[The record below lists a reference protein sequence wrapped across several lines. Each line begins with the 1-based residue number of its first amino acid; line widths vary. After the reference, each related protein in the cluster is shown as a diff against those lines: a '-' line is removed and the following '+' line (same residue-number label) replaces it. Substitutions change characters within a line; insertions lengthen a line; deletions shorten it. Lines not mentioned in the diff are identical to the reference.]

1 MSPQGDD
8 RPPKR
13 PEGSKGSGKPEE
25 PQKPGASGGS
35 GKPEKGKKPEY
46 NVYGR
51 SGRGGQKRPAPQRKK
66 PPDKGEKPPY
76 NVYRSRPSLRDR
88 FGKPSLESIRRES
101 GGGSGGIRGFFGR
114 LTGGKRPW
122 LRWILI
128 FAVGWLLLSF
138 ITFAISAQIQKG
150 KLPQSAKDALLRA
163 ARRCWLAKTSSSSAG
178 TAGGKTQ
185 HNANGAEGEGP
196 PRADTIMVLHASL
209 TSFRKLSIPRDS
221 YAAIPNCG
229 EQKINASLAC
239 NTRSTNGNPA
249 ETIKTV
255 EDFLG
260 IDINHII
267 IVDFDG
273 FADFINTLGGV
284 TISDGGNP
292 QHEVRVGWGDVDGGK
307 KQGGVSLKLP
317 PGDVTLQ
324 GDKALAYARIRH
336 NNCDPSERDCYRAA
350 RQQAVLNGI
359 KDRLTSITRFP
370 YNFIKGPWMGWNAPR
385 AFISDM
391 GGFTLPQ
398 VAISAILGGSGDTNV
413 LGGSGTTSDASP
425 GPGGKPG
432 LPRQRLPGRGQEAHR
447 RRPAARPR
455 LHSVLLVRTG
465 TGGRLVGAARVRLL
479 GAGVRGA
486 RSCSTMRSR
495 RPSTRTPCSWSCSP
509 SSRSRI
515 P

>member
-13 PEGSKGSGKPEE
+13 PKGSGGGGKPDE
-25 PQKPGASGGS
+25 PKKPGASGAK

-46 NVYGR
+46 TVYGSGGRGGRGGR
-51 SGRGGQKRPAPQRKK
+51 SGQKRAASQQKK
-66 PPDKGEKPPY
+66 PAGKSGSGGRGEKPPY
-76 NVYRSRPSLRDR
+76 TVYRARPSLRDR
-88 FGKPSLESIRRES
+88 LRKPNLESIRRES
-101 GGGSGGIRGFFGR
+101 GGGGGIRGFFGR

-150 KLPQSAKDALLRA
+150 KLPQSAKDALKGGPAVLA
-163 ARRCWLAKTSSSSAG
+163 GQNILILGGDRR
-178 TAGGKTQ
+178 GKTQ
-185 HNANGAEGEGP
+185 HNASGSEGQGP

-229 EQKINASLAC
+229 SQKINASLAC
-239 NTRSTNGNPA
+239 NTRSPNGNPA

-255 EDFLG
+255 ENFLG

-273 FADFINTLGGV
+273 FASFINTLGGV
-284 TISDGGNP
+284 TIHVPGNP
-292 QHEVRVGWGDVDGGK
+292 NRSGAVVCGDVDGGK

-317 PGDVTLQ
+317 PGDITLQ

-336 NNCDPSERDCYRAA
+336 NNCNPSEDDRDRAA
-350 RQQAVLNGI
+350 RQQAVLNAI
-359 KDRLTSITRFP
+359 KGRLTSITRFP
-370 YNFIKGPWMGWNAPR
+370 YNFLKGPWIGWNAPR

-398 VAISAILGGSGDTNV
+398 VAIAAILGGNGDTNV
-413 LGGSGTTSDASP
+413 LGSDKAGVGV
-425 GPGGKPG
+425 GPGGSLEIPQG
-432 LPRQRLPGRGQEAHR
+432 ACDEAVKKLLGGDPP
-447 RRPAARPR
+447 RRPA
-455 LHSVLLVRTG
+455 
-465 TGGRLVGAARVRLL
+465 
-479 GAGVRGA
+479 
-486 RSCSTMRSR
+486 
-495 RPSTRTPCSWSCSP
+495 CSP
-509 SSRSRI
+509 
-515 P
+515 

>member
-13 PEGSKGSGKPEE
+13 PKGSEGGGKPKE
-25 PQKPGASGGS
+25 PKKPGASGAG

-46 NVYGR
+46 TVYGR
-51 SGRGGQKRPAPQRKK
+51 GGRGGQKKKSAPPRKK
-66 PPDKGEKPPY
+66 PGAKGEKPPY
-76 NVYRSRPSLRDR
+76 TVYRSRPSLRDR
-88 FGKPSLESIRRES
+88 LGKPSLQSIRRDS
-101 GGGSGGIRGFFGR
+101 GGGGGIRGFFGR

-150 KLPQSAKDALLRA
+150 KLPDSAKDALEGGPAVLA
-163 ARRCWLAKTSSSSAG
+163 GQNILILGGDRR
-178 TAGGKTQ
+178 GKTQ
-185 HNANGAEGEGP
+185 RNASGSEGQGP

-229 EQKINASLAC
+229 TQKINASLAC
-239 NTRSTNGNPA
+239 NTRSPNGNPG
-249 ETIKTV
+249 ETIRTV

-284 TISDGGNP
+284 TIQVPGNP
-292 QHEVRVGWGDVDGGK
+292 NKEGAVVCGDVDGGK

-317 PGDVTLQ
+317 AGDITLQ

-336 NNCDPSERDCYRAA
+336 NSCDLSEDDRDRAA

-359 KDRLTSITRFP
+359 KDRLTSVTRFP
-370 YNFIKGPWMGWNAPR
+370 YNFLKGPWIGWNAPK

-398 VAISAILGGSGDTNV
+398 VAIAAILGGSGETNV
-413 LGGSGTTSDASP
+413 LGGSGGRSEAGP
-425 GPGGKPG
+425 GPAGSLVYPDSVCE
-432 LPRQRLPGRGQEAHR
+432 EA
-447 RRPAARPR
+447 
-455 LHSVLLVRTG
+455 VKK
-465 TGGRLVGAARVRLL
+465 LVGGDPPHDPA
-479 GAGVRGA
+479 
-486 RSCSTMRSR
+486 
-495 RPSTRTPCSWSCSP
+495 CSP
-509 SSRSRI
+509 AF
-515 P
+515 

>member
-13 PEGSKGSGKPEE
+13 PKGSKGGGKPDE
-25 PQKPGASGGS
+25 PKKPGASGAE

-46 NVYGR
+46 TVYG
-51 SGRGGQKRPAPQRKK
+51 SGGRGARGGQKRSAPQRKK
-66 PPDKGEKPPY
+66 PAEDKGGTGGKPPY
-76 NVYRSRPSLRDR
+76 TVYRSRPSLRDR
-88 FGKPSLESIRRES
+88 LRKPSMESIRRES
-101 GGGSGGIRGFFGR
+101 GGGGGIRGFFGR

-150 KLPQSAKDALLRA
+150 KLPQSAKDALKGGPAVLA
-163 ARRCWLAKTSSSSAG
+163 GQNILILGGDRR
-178 TAGGKTQ
+178 GKTQ
-185 HNANGAEGEGP
+185 HNANGSEGQGP

-229 EQKINASLAC
+229 SQKINASLAC
-239 NTRSTNGNPA
+239 NTQSPNGNPA

-255 EDFLG
+255 ENFLG
-260 IDINHII
+260 IDINHIV

-273 FADFINTLGGV
+273 FASFINTLGGV
-284 TISDGGNP
+284 TINVPDTNGKKDGP
-292 QHEVRVGWGDVDGGK
+292 VVCGDVDGGK

-317 PGDVTLQ
+317 PGEITLQ

-336 NNCDPSERDCYRAA
+336 NNCNPAEDDRDRAA
-350 RQQAVLNGI
+350 RQQEVLTGI

-370 YNFIKGPWMGWNAPR
+370 YNFIKGPWIGWNAPK
-385 AFISDM
+385 AFVSDM

-398 VAISAILGGSGDTNV
+398 VAIAAILGGNGATNV
-413 LGGSGTTSDASP
+413 LGGSGAKSEAQT
-425 GPGGKPG
+425 GPGGSLAYPDSVCLDAVKQLIGGDP
-432 LPRQRLPGRGQEAHR
+432 PHH
-447 RRPAARPR
+447 PA
-455 LHSVLLVRTG
+455 
-465 TGGRLVGAARVRLL
+465 
-479 GAGVRGA
+479 
-486 RSCSTMRSR
+486 C
-495 RPSTRTPCSWSCSP
+495 TPP
-509 SSRSRI
+509 F
-515 P
+515 

>member
-13 PEGSKGSGKPEE
+13 PEGSEGGGKPKE
-25 PQKPGASGGS
+25 PKKPGASGAG

-46 NVYGR
+46 TVYGR
-51 SGRGGQKRPAPQRKK
+51 GGRGGQKKKSAPPRKK
-66 PPDKGEKPPY
+66 PGAKGEKPPY
-76 NVYRSRPSLRDR
+76 TVYRSRPSLRDR
-88 FGKPSLESIRRES
+88 LGKPSLQSIRRDS
-101 GGGSGGIRGFFGR
+101 GGGGGIRGFFGR

-150 KLPQSAKDALLRA
+150 KLPDSAKDALEGGPAVLA
-163 ARRCWLAKTSSSSAG
+163 GQNILILGGDRR
-178 TAGGKTQ
+178 GKTQ
-185 HNANGAEGEGP
+185 RNASGSEGQGP

-229 EQKINASLAC
+229 TQKINASLAC
-239 NTRSTNGNPA
+239 NTRSPNGNPG
-249 ETIKTV
+249 ETIRTV

-284 TISDGGNP
+284 TIQVPGNP
-292 QHEVRVGWGDVDGGK
+292 NKEGAVVCGDVDGGK

-317 PGDVTLQ
+317 AGDITLQ

-336 NNCDPSERDCYRAA
+336 NSCDLSEDDRDRAA

-359 KDRLTSITRFP
+359 KDRLTSVTRFP
-370 YNFIKGPWMGWNAPR
+370 YNFLKGPWIGWNAPK

-398 VAISAILGGSGDTNV
+398 VAIAAILGGSGETNV
-413 LGGSGTTSDASP
+413 LGGSGGRSEAGP
-425 GPGGKPG
+425 GPAGSLVYPDSVCE
-432 LPRQRLPGRGQEAHR
+432 EA
-447 RRPAARPR
+447 
-455 LHSVLLVRTG
+455 VKE
-465 TGGRLVGAARVRLL
+465 LVGGDPPHDPA
-479 GAGVRGA
+479 
-486 RSCSTMRSR
+486 
-495 RPSTRTPCSWSCSP
+495 CSP
-509 SSRSRI
+509 AF
-515 P
+515 

>member
-13 PEGSKGSGKPEE
+13 PGGSKGGGKPEE
-25 PQKPGASGGS
+25 PKKPGASGGK
-35 GKPEKGKKPEY
+35 GKPEKGKKPDY
-46 NVYGR
+46 TVYGR
-51 SGRGGQKRPAPQRKK
+51 GGRGGQKRSAQQRKK
-66 PPDKGEKPPY
+66 PADKGGKPPY
-76 NVYRSRPSLRDR
+76 TVYRSRPSLRDR
-88 FGKPSLESIRRES
+88 IRKPSLQSIRRES
-101 GGGSGGIRGFFGR
+101 GGGGGIRGFFGR

-150 KLPQSAKDALLRA
+150 KLPQSAKDALEGGPAVLA
-163 ARRCWLAKTSSSSAG
+163 GQNILILGGDRR
-178 TAGGKTQ
+178 GKTQ
-185 HNANGAEGEGP
+185 HNASGTEGEGP

-260 IDINHII
+260 IDINHIV

-284 TISDGGNP
+284 SIDVPDTNGKQDGA
-292 QHEVRVGWGDVDGGK
+292 VVCGDVDGGSK
-307 KQGGVSLKLP
+307 DHNGGVSLKIP
-317 PGDVTLQ
+317 PGEITLQ
-324 GDKALAYARIRH
+324 GDKALAYARLRH
-336 NNCDPSERDCYRAA
+336 NNCAPGEDDRDRAA
-350 RQQAVLNGI
+350 RQQQVLNAI
-359 KDRLTSITRFP
+359 KGRLTSVTRFP
-370 YNFIKGPWMGWNAPR
+370 INFLKGPWIGWNAPK

-398 VAISAILGGSGDTNV
+398 VAMAAILGGSGETNV
-413 LGGSGTTSDASP
+413 LGGSGGKSEASP
-425 GPGGKPG
+425 GPGGSLAYPDSVCKDAVKQLIGGDP
-432 LPRQRLPGRGQEAHR
+432 PHD
-447 RRPAARPR
+447 PA
-455 LHSVLLVRTG
+455 
-465 TGGRLVGAARVRLL
+465 
-479 GAGVRGA
+479 
-486 RSCSTMRSR
+486 C
-495 RPSTRTPCSWSCSP
+495 TPAF
-509 SSRSRI
+509 
-515 P
+515 

>member
-13 PEGSKGSGKPEE
+13 PGGSEGGGKPDG
-25 PQKPGASGGS
+25 PKKPGGS
-35 GKPEKGKKPEY
+35 GARGESEGGKKPEY
-46 NVYGR
+46 KVYGSGGRGGR
-51 SGRGGQKRPAPQRKK
+51 SGRKRPAPQRQK
-66 PPDKGEKPPY
+66 PAEGGEKPPY
-76 NVYRSRPSLRDR
+76 TVYKSRPSLRDR
-88 FGKPSLESIRRES
+88 IRKPSLEGLRS
-101 GGGSGGIRGFFGR
+101 GGDRGGIRGFFSR

-128 FAVGWLLLSF
+128 VVVGWLLLSF
-138 ITFAISAQIQKG
+138 ISFAISAQIQKG
-150 KLPQSAKDALLRA
+150 KLPQSAKDALKGGPAVLA
-163 ARRCWLAKTSSSSAG
+163 GQNILILGGDRR
-178 TAGGKTQ
+178 GKTQ

-260 IDINHII
+260 IDINHIV

-284 TISDGGNP
+284 TIDVPGDPNKKKGA
-292 QHEVRVGWGDVDGGK
+292 VVCGDVDGGK

-336 NNCDPSERDCYRAA
+336 NTCDPSEDDRDRAA
-350 RQQAVLNGI
+350 RQQQVLDGI
-359 KDRLTSITRFP
+359 KGRLTSITRFP
-370 YNFIKGPWMGWNAPR
+370 YNFIKGPFIGWDAPK

-398 VAISAILGGSGDTNV
+398 VAIAAILGGSGSTNV
-413 LGGSGTTSDASP
+413 LGGEKGAISA
-425 GPGGKPG
+425 GPGGSLEIPQSACEDAVKKLIGGDP
-432 LPRQRLPGRGQEAHR
+432 PRQ
-447 RRPAARPR
+447 PA
-455 LHSVLLVRTG
+455 
-465 TGGRLVGAARVRLL
+465 
-479 GAGVRGA
+479 
-486 RSCSTMRSR
+486 
-495 RPSTRTPCSWSCSP
+495 CSP
-509 SSRSRI
+509 
-515 P
+515 